1 MSTDNDCEEH
11 KDKALSQIAVSNR
24 LYLNDISIELY
35 SNDTDEDYRIDI
47 NISNRNGEAI
57 LNKEQAIMLY
67 NYLGA
72 SLNVC

>member
-1 MSTDNDCEEH
+1 MSTENSSEED
-11 KDKALSQIAVSNR
+11 KDKALSQIAVSKR

-35 SNDTDEDYRIDI
+35 SNDTEDYRIDI

>member
-1 MSTDNDCEEH
+1 MSTENSSEED
-11 KDKALSQIAVSNR
+11 KDKALSQIAVSKR